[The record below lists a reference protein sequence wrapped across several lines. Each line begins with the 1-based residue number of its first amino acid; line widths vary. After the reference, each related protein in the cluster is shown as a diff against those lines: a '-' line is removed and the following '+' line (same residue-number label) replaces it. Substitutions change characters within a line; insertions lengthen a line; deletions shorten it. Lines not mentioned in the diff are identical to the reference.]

1 MSERFQHDSEQSHQ
15 PDAEEK
21 KVAAV
26 AIRLP
31 ILILLAVLLMFGM
44 GVLAMQMYGG

>member
-15 PDAEEK
+15 PDAER